1 VRQGEHEVGT
11 PSSALTADERHLI
24 EMLYGP
30 LRRFAAAAG
39 PADVEPDDLVQEA
52 LYRAL
57 RRRSLSAYENVDGY
71 LRQTILNLS
80 RNHRR
85 SLARRGKSLPRLVA
99 SVAAPPPSY
108 PSDLAELLRLPAEV
122 RAVLY
127 LADVEGYSFPEIAAT
142 LRCSPAV
149 ARARASRG
157 RRRLRSELGMEV

>member
-1 VRQGEHEVGT
+1 MGT

-30 LRRFAAAAG
+30 LRRFAAAVG

-52 LYRAL
+52 LFLAL
-57 RRRSLSAYENVDGY
+57 RRRSLSAYENAEG
-71 LRQTILNLS
+71 QTILNLS

>member
-1 VRQGEHEVGT
+1 MARCAASPP
-11 PSSALTADERHLI
+11 PSGQPTSNPMTSSKRRCSWRFDADRSAPMRT
-24 EMLYGP
+24 
-30 LRRFAAAAG
+30 
-39 PADVEPDDLVQEA
+39 
-52 LYRAL
+52 
-57 RRRSLSAYENVDGY
+57 
-71 LRQTILNLS
+71 RQTILNLS

>member
-1 VRQGEHEVGT
+1 
-11 PSSALTADERHLI
+11 LI
-24 EMLYGP
+24 GLLYGP
-30 LRRFAAAAG
+30 LRRFAAAVG
-39 PADVEPDDLVQEA
+39 PTDVEPEDLVQEA
-52 LYRAL
+52 LFRAL
-57 RRRSLSAYENVDGY
+57 RRRPLRAYENLEGY

-85 SLARRGKSLPRLVA
+85 SLARRGRALLRMVA
-99 SVAAPPPSY
+99 SVEAPPPPSY

-127 LADVEGYSFPEIAAT
+127 LADVEGYSFPEIAAA